1 MQREYHINLVMRKKL
16 SNLLKNKK
24 ELVQK
29 ANACGFYS
37 LVKTNERLAFRN
49 LFTFLKLNL
58 NSKVDRRHGKAR
70 LKKILLNDKNI
81 VSSSTNSYNVIIISN
96 IILFRVQRKLNHKF
110 FDLKI
115 NCFNFKRIIFQFS

>member
-1 MQREYHINLVMRKKL
+1 MHREYHINLIMHRKSKL
-16 SNLLKNKK
+16 HYFIKNKK
-24 ELVQK
+24 ELIQK

-37 LVKTNERLAFRN
+37 LVKTNEKLAFQN
-49 LFTFLKLNL
+49 LFTVLKLRL
-58 NSKVDRRHGKAR
+58 NSKIDRTNGKGR

-110 FDLKI
+110 F
-115 NCFNFKRIIFQFS
+115 